1 MWSWNSESL
10 PKAKLKNNNMKFR
23 KITQSI
29 VDYVLDKANWFM
41 MAVLGLC
48 IFAISCV
55 KLQCPEPWI
64 ESDNAE
70 AINEVLVN
78 LSYSYIAGFV
88 FYVFT
93 VALPNVLLKRRM
105 RTAMDEKIRT
115 INAKYKACLKSVV
128 PVLEQTNFNYSEDNF
143 VRTFSSISYM
153 SRCSLSSFGLV
164 NASVIDYV
172 IGQHKAC
179 LTLIAQLLDY
189 RDLLDSNTIAL
200 LEKMRE
206 SDYENTL
213 LAFRNCITP
222 PESLDVPR
230 EREKLAHTIYEQYDR
245 SCKL

>member
-1 MWSWNSESL
+1 
-10 PKAKLKNNNMKFR
+10 MKFS
-23 KITQSI
+23 KITQPI

-41 MAVLGLC
+41 MAVLVLC
-48 IFAISCV
+48 LFAISCI
-55 KLQCPEPWI
+55 KLQCPEPWM

-93 VALPNVLLKRRM
+93 VDLPNVLLKRRM
-105 RTAMDEKIRT
+105 RTAMAEKIRT
-115 INAKYKACLKSVV
+115 INSKYKACLKSVV
-128 PVLEQTNFNYSEDNF
+128 PVLEQTTFNYNEENF
-143 VRTFSSISYM
+143 VRAFSSISYM
-153 SRCSLSSFGLV
+153 SRCSLSNFGLG

-172 IGQHKAC
+172 IGQHKVC
-179 LTLIAQLLDY
+179 LTLIAQLLEY
-189 RDLLDSNTIAL
+189 RELLNSNTIAL

-213 LAFRNCITP
+213 LAFRNCVTP
-222 PESLDVPR
+222 PQSLDTPG

-245 SCKL
+245 SCRLCVD